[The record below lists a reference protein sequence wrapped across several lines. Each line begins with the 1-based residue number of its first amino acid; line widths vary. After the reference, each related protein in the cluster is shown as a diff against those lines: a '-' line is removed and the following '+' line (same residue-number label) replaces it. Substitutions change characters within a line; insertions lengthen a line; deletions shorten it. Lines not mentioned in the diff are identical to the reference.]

1 MKAIYD
7 NIQIEGTL
15 EEIAYIF
22 DKIRFNSSDNVL
34 SKKESSNTTKIISSD
49 KELPKAISAILPSN
63 VRYDNSKFNS
73 LKETFSNDDTT
84 SENTTNSLLVSNFI
98 SALYRYKPDC
108 NSVLGRGPYV
118 VSLLSS
124 GEIYS
129 IKKLVQLSNSNTA
142 LVSNSIRRAVDAGCI
157 IEVTGNPKVLTK
169 NTKVKLLKLGTVEQA
184 KKLSDSLKSSKEYK
198 DKLKAIRNNKKHFES
213 KELSVGA
220 VNSPPIT
227 KIIYK

>member
-22 DKIRFNSSDNVL
+22 DKIRSSSSDNVL
-34 SKKESSNTTKIISSD
+34 PKVISSATSKTLSSDNVLPKVISSVIPSKIIS
-49 KELPKAISAILPSN
+49 
-63 VRYDNSKFNS
+63 DNSKFNN
-73 LKETFSNDDTT
+73 LKEKSSDKNDVD
-84 SENTTNSLLVSNFI
+84 SLLVENFI
-98 SALYRYKPDC
+98 RALYRYKPDC

-118 VSLLSS
+118 VNLLSS

-142 LVSNSIRRAVDAGCI
+142 LVSNAIRRSVNAGCI
-157 IEVTGNPKVLTK
+157 IEVTGNPEFLTK
-169 NTKVKLLKLGTVEQA
+169 NTKVKLIQLGTVEQA
-184 KKLSDSLKSSKEYK
+184 KEVSNSLKSSKEYNN
-198 DKLKAIRNNKKHFES
+198 KLKIIRNQKKNTES
-213 KELSVGA
+213 KESVVVG

-227 KIIYK
+227 KINY